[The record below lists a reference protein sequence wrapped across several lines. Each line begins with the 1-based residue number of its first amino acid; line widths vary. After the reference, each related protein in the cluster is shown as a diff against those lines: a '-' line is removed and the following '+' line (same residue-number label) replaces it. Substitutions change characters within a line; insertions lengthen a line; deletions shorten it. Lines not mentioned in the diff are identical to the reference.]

1 MPQKDLPILD
11 TFTAARSQKSDFQ
24 ISAGQTSLL
33 GEENTRLQEL
43 DLEVVNLA
51 ADAAE
56 PTRAERQKITM
67 SELTVS
73 STNPSAAGT
82 FTIEDST
89 GIQATVQASDLQA
102 KFGQRTRVELNGVSS
117 DVAIHASANTTT
129 VGGVTSFVSATGAL
143 TMTVGSTNYSIDLTG
158 VTAQNSAITTAI
170 VSALQTASVGTSV
183 STFSVQDSTD
193 TITPQREFKISSAG
207 TSFQIQFTR
216 QDETT
221 TVSLTDNLN
230 IFTSGATN
238 LTTIRDYDNNQNA
251 KSTARAA
258 IDALVAGGEYEEVGA
273 AKAQQIDFSGILVS
287 AGAGTQVTLSLPTTS
302 ENAGGS
308 VSVFASATMTAI
320 DLARQFTDALIEN
333 DLAEEVPAFKK
344 TFKDSNDNELR
355 QVVDLGDGKI
365 QIQFETTESTVGDVS
380 LTDSGGNMG
389 TSSTPS
395 VSTDTIF
402 TTREYS
408 ASQFG
413 TPTYPDATT
422 AKRQILDNDDGTFTI
437 QFLTEDEDIRLSPQ
451 RYQMMSI

>member
-1 MPQKDLPILD
+1 M
-11 TFTAARSQKSDFQ
+11 
-24 ISAGQTSLL
+24 
-33 GEENTRLQEL
+33 
-43 DLEVVNLA
+43 
-51 ADAAE
+51 
-56 PTRAERQKITM
+56 
-67 SELTVS
+67 
-73 STNPSAAGT
+73 
-82 FTIEDST
+82 
-89 GIQATVQASDLQA
+89 
-102 KFGQRTRVELNGVSS
+102 
-117 DVAIHASANTTT
+117 
-129 VGGVTSFVSATGAL
+129 
-143 TMTVGSTNYSIDLTG
+143 
-158 VTAQNSAITTAI
+158 
-170 VSALQTASVGTSV
+170 
-183 STFSVQDSTD
+183 QDSTD

-389 TSSTPS
+389 TTSTPS

-402 TTREYS
+402 TTREY
-408 ASQFG
+408 ALRNLVHQHI
-413 TPTYPDATT
+413 PDATT

-437 QFLTEDEDIRLSPQ
+437 QFLTEDEDIGPISSTISDDVDITINSAEVQ
-451 RYQMMSI
+451 AYQVTKPEIQVLRFTAPANPITTDTGGKK